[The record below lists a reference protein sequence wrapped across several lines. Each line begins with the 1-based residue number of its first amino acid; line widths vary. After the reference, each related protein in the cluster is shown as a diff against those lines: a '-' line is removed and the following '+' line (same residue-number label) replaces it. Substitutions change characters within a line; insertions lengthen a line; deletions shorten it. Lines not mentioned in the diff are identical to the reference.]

1 MTKREVILFIL
12 FMSAGASIVYAI
24 ATNNIF

>member
-1 MTKREVILFIL
+1 MTKREVILFLL
-12 FMSAGASIVYAI
+12 FMLCGASIVYAI